1 MKTTFSA
8 ALLVCWM
15 AFSAAAQM
23 PPQMIQMMSSKKTEA
38 DLPTRDRPLVMT
50 LDNGMQFILIENH
63 ASPVIASTV
72 VVRTGSRNESIELCG
87 ATHFLEHLLFNG
99 TETRTQKQLYD
110 EMDFLGGYNNANT
123 TYDHTNFMI
132 LLEKSNFE
140 KGLEIQADMLFH
152 STLPP
157 EKFEKEKGIVIE
169 EIGKDEDNEGYR
181 VEQFF
186 NRVQFAG
193 TPYQWPILG
202 SRRSINRLTREQV
215 WDYYKTYYVP
225 NNMVGIVIGDF
236 NTPDMVELIDRVFG
250 AEEPNTLPEISRL
263 KPPVFPRG
271 NSAENTYIYQGK
283 GTTHHLRRTIPAP
296 TRTDEDYHAFLVM
309 MELLQKDLDRI
320 LVEGKTGVTDVSVGH
335 FVDRD
340 FAFLNVDLTIDPS
353 ADLEKVQRS
362 LSTAM
367 ESFRTR
373 RFDAE
378 EVQAVITALRS
389 EDLFYAERP
398 HFYGMLKSDDLAQ
411 AGPYFLL
418 RYQEAL
424 SAVTPDDI
432 QRIAR
437 DHLTDIGTMTAV
449 YEAVKDVPEGP
460 AGEKPANIIRRQF
473 PNGMT
478 VIVQQDRSNPI
489 FATHFLFKHRSAYE
503 TMLDGKT
510 GMVNFLHHLLD
521 YGPEK
526 MEKEEFQAE
535 LQKAGA
541 KVKFYDMAFI
551 PYDDYYTTP
560 EFSYVRLEVLDDNYI
575 PVLKLISQDLM
586 HLKIDPES
594 VESVRKAMI
603 TTAKKN
609 QNSIKKKGARLFKS
623 LLYGDS
629 PLAADITGDPE
640 DIASFNERNLDS
652 FSRLYFSPENLI
664 LTILTSLN
672 PEDVMNQVKSIL
684 GSWNQPSPLPAV
696 SYPAP
701 GLEPARKEISGGK
714 KQSYL
719 AMGYSFAVADPADKA
734 PLAIL
739 NALLSNRMQF
749 QLREREGLAYTL
761 GSSVR
766 FYGDWGVWYATMGTS
781 PQNLE
786 RAEAGIIEEIERA
799 LNGGFDREEV
809 TKARNAYLGRQAM
822 RTLTR
827 ANRAYYMGLAE
838 LHGKASDQRQKWIGE
853 LQKVTVEDLERV
865 APLYLKSQGLTV
877 AIVR

>member
-1 MKTTFSA
+1 MKTIIST
-8 ALLVCWM
+8 ALLICWT
-15 AFSAAAQM
+15 AASAIAQM
-23 PPQMIQMMSSKKTEA
+23 PPQLMQMMNSNRSQVE
-38 DLPTRDRPLVMT
+38 LPPRDRPLVLT
-50 LDNGMQFILIENH
+50 LDNGMQFLLVENH

-72 VVRTGSRNESIELCG
+72 VVCTGSRNESIELCG

-123 TYDHTNFMI
+123 TGDHTNFMI

-157 EKFEKEKGIVIE
+157 DKFEKEKGIVIE
-169 EIGKDEDNEGYR
+169 EIGKDEDNETYR

-202 SRRSINRLTREQV
+202 SRRSISRLTREQV

-236 NTPDMVELIDRVFG
+236 NTPDMVELLDRVFG
-250 AEEPNTLPEISRL
+250 AEPPRTLPPKPHL
-263 KPPVFPRG
+263 QPPVFPPETAAD
-271 NSAENTYIYQGK
+271 NVYVLQGK
-283 GTTHHLRRTIPAP
+283 GTTHHLRKAIPAP
-296 TRTDEDYHAFLVM
+296 TRMDEGYHAFLVLM
-309 MELLQKDLDRI
+309 QLLQKDLERS
-320 LVEGKTGVTDVSVGH
+320 LVEGETGVTSVSVGH

-340 FAFLNVDLTIDPS
+340 FAFLNIDLTIDPGT
-353 ADLEKVQRS
+353 DPDEVRGS
-362 LSTAM
+362 LSTAL
-367 ESFRTR
+367 ENFRDR

-378 EVQAVITALRS
+378 EVQAVVTALRS

-424 SAVTPDDI
+424 SAVTPADV
-432 QRIAR
+432 QRVAR
-437 DHLTDIGTMTAV
+437 NRLTAAGAMTAV
-449 YEAVKDVPEGP
+449 YEAVQDVS
-460 AGEKPANIIRRQF
+460 GETTGKERANIIRRQF

-478 VIVQQDRSNPI
+478 VIIQQDRSNPI
-489 FATHFLFKHRSAYE
+489 FAAHFLFKHRSAYE
-503 TMLDGKT
+503 TMLGGKT
-510 GMVNFLHHLLD
+510 GMVDFLHHLLD
-521 YGPEK
+521 YGPER

-551 PYDDYYTTP
+551 PYDDYTTTP
-560 EFSYVRLEVLDDNYI
+560 EFSYVRLEVLDDNYY
-575 PVLKLISQDLM
+575 PALKLVSQTLM
-586 HLKIDPES
+586 HPKINPES
-594 VESVRKAMI
+594 VEPVRKVMI
-603 TTAKKN
+603 SAAKKN
-609 QNSIKKKGARLFKS
+609 RDSVKKKGARLFKS

-629 PLAADITGDPE
+629 PLAADITGSPE
-640 DIASFNERNLDS
+640 DIASFDEDDLSS
-652 FSRLYFSPENLI
+652 FARLYFSPENLI
-664 LTILTSLN
+664 LTILTSRDAG
-672 PEDVMNQVKSIL
+672 EVMDQVRSLL

-701 GLEPARKEISGGK
+701 RLEPAREEISGGK

-719 AMGYSFAVADPADKA
+719 AMGYVFALTDAKDKA
-734 PLAIL
+734 PLSIL
-739 NALLSNRMQF
+739 NALLSNRLQF

-761 GSSVR
+761 GSAVK
-766 FYGDWGVWYATMGTS
+766 FYGDWGVWYASMGTS

-799 LNGGFDREEV
+799 LGGGFDEEEV
-809 TKARNAYLGRQAM
+809 TKAKNAYLGRQAM

-838 LHGKASDQRQKWIGE
+838 LHGESSDARRKWIAE
-853 LQKVTVEDLERV
+853 LKEVTAADVERV
-865 APLYLKSQGLTV
+865 APRYLKTEGLTV